1 MTSFSVDEIISLT
14 LPEEFREVQYKQL
27 SKFQVVKDHQL
38 ISPGKCTGCGKISG
52 DFVDI
57 GLELDFYGVV
67 YFCVSCIVEI
77 ANQLEYYSPAQQ
89 KIIRD
94 SNIKLREINAK
105 LREKLEKSNAALA
118 AFAEL
123 SRDRN
128 PVASDPVSTDYPE
141 RQIITEALIA
151 DVPSIGAEPEGEDEL
166 TQFINEQGLG
176 VVQRD
181 DSLDT
186 FLGDN
191 I

>member
-1 MTSFSVDEIISLT
+1 MTSFSVDET
-14 LPEEFREVQYKQL
+14 VALPEEVQYQQL
-27 SKFQVVKDHQL
+27 CKFQVVKDNQL
-38 ISPGKCTGCGKISG
+38 IAPGKCAGCGKISG

-67 YFCVSCIVEI
+67 YICVSCMVEV
-77 ANQLEYYSPAQQ
+77 ANQLQYYSPVQQ

-94 SNIKLREINAK
+94 SNVKLREINAK

-123 SRDRN
+123 NRDRN
-128 PVASDPVSTDYPE
+128 PVASDPESTDYPE
-141 RQIITEALIA
+141 RPAIPEPVVT
-151 DVPSIGAEPEGEDEL
+151 DVPSDEPEPEGEDEL